1 MIQEIKT
8 SWIAGLLEGE
18 GCFSYRNDKNYASIQ
33 FNTTDFDIMTK
44 YISYLRE
51 LGFDIKNKI
60 VELKKKKSTH
70 KQGYAIEITSKKAI
84 GIMKLI
90 LPFMGIR
97 RKNKIKEIIN
107 VSHFPRFT

>member
-18 GCFSYRNDKNYASIQ
+18 GCFSYRHDKNYASIQ

-44 YISYLRE
+44 YITYLRE

-60 VELKKKKSTH
+60 VKLKKKKETH

-90 LPFMGIR
+90 LPYMGIR
-97 RKNKIKEIIN
+97 RKNKIEEIIN
-107 VSHFPRFT
+107 DSHI